1 MKPRNR
7 WVVISLTM
15 MTAIVTGCNL
25 NDNPEEP
32 EIPDGSGA
40 LKLTRAELEMVNHS
54 NDFSFN
60 LFKQIIDSR
69 SADESLKK
77 QSIIVSPISIT
88 YALGMLN
95 NGAAGN
101 TQKQINT
108 ALGFGST
115 GTDNINDFCLKMLK
129 SVPALDSKTKI
140 MIANNIYL
148 NKEYKLYSDFINKAN
163 TYYYAYPETRDF
175 HDGMTMDVINKWAS
189 DHTDKMIQ
197 KILDEKSFNPD
208 AVSYLLNAIY
218 FKGEWTNK
226 FDINYTVEED
236 FWRSINYTDA
246 TTCPMMHMTTELEY
260 GYWDGYQVL
269 RLPYGNKSFQMTI
282 LLPDASCICY
292 DDAIPDPQD
301 PLFEMPLPSAETW
314 SQINSKMSSYLIDL
328 KLPRFETTTDI
339 ELPKIMAA
347 LGMPDAFNPDKAD
360 FSKFC
365 KTPTYIGLMKQV
377 ARIKLD
383 EEGTEAT
390 AVTVIGMDNTAV
402 SKEPKIIYFHAN
414 HPFIY
419 IISESSSNAI
429 FFIGQYTGY

>member
-236 FWRSINYTDA
+236 FWRSYTDA

-260 GYWDGYQVL
+260 GYVDGYQVL

-292 DDAIPDPQD
+292 DDAIPDPKD
-301 PLFEMPLPSAETW
+301 PLFMMPLPSATTW

-339 ELPKIMAA
+339 ELPKIMAV

-365 KTPTYIGLMKQV
+365 KTIFCTTFTIYYV
-377 ARIKLD
+377 YFF
-383 EEGTEAT
+383 
-390 AVTVIGMDNTAV
+390 VI
-402 SKEPKIIYFHAN
+402 
-414 HPFIY
+414 
-419 IISESSSNAI
+419 I
-429 FFIGQYTGY
+429 F